1 MHNTPPGAAPCPM
14 WHPAQCGTQPN
25 VAPCSMRHPAQCS
38 TPPGAANKRKEGQLE
53 SQDSL
58 VAPLEVVACLKQI
71 VYLKFKIEPRHR
83 IASYHLILGVCNII
97 QFQRCAEQI
106 TGYAK
111 LLA

>member
-1 MHNTPPGAAPCPM
+1 MHNSPPGAAPCPM
-14 WHPAQCGTQPN
+14 Q
-25 VAPCSMRHPAQCS
+25 HPAQCS
-38 TPPGAANKRKEGQLE
+38 TLSGAANTHKEGQPE

-83 IASYHLILGVCNII
+83 VASYHLILGVCNII

-106 TGYAK
+106 AGYAK

>member
-1 MHNTPPGAAPCPM
+1 MQHPAQCSTPLNAAPCPM
-14 WHPAQCGTQPN
+14 WHPARRGQHTQ
-25 VAPCSMRHPAQCS
+25 R
-38 TPPGAANKRKEGQLE
+38 GATGVSRLFGC
-53 SQDSL
+53 
-58 VAPLEVVACLKQI
+58 PLGIVACLKQI

-106 TGYAK
+106 AGYAK